1 MVKTAFHSDQQ
12 ALGPSHS
19 LQQVVQEESSQG
31 HYHREWMGCRNP
43 KYEEGRQV
51 EGCSEIWQNRSR
63 ILKSSEYK
71 PEMAWKSWGAGDG
84 GEKKGEQFF

>member
-1 MVKTAFHSDQQ
+1 MATIAENVWGAE
-12 ALGPSHS
+12 
-19 LQQVVQEESSQG
+19 VQNLKG
-31 HYHREWMGCRNP
+31 G
-43 KYEEGRQV
+43 QV

-84 GEKKGEQFF
+84 GEKKNSEQFFQESCMDVRVGP